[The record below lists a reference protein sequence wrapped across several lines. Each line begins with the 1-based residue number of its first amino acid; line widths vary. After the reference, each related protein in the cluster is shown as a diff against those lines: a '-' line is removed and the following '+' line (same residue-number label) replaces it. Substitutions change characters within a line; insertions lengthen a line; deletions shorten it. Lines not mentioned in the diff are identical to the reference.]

1 MRAMSDL
8 ADLVLALRRV
18 KRGLVVALTG
28 SVAAGKTTL
37 AEALTATLRETSG
50 IAAEVVSTDG
60 FLKASSALDAAGLTL
75 RKGFPETYD
84 HAAMDRSLRAVRR
97 GPTVFPGYSHVTYD
111 ADPALARVVRLP
123 DVLIVEGL
131 GFTATTPVDA
141 RIYLDAEEADL
152 ETWYVRRF
160 IQFWAAGRDDA
171 SSFYSRFRTLDR
183 EGADRLART
192 VWAQINLPNLRA
204 HILPLRD
211 SSDIVVRKD
220 LDHTITAINSSR
232 SRKRGGPR
240 PAGEPK
246 PGPGGSSAYP

>member
-1 MRAMSDL
+1 MRGLNDL
-8 ADLVLALRRV
+8 ADQVLALRRG
-18 KRGLVVALTG
+18 KRGLVLGLTG
-28 SVAAGKTTL
+28 GVAAGKSTL
-37 AEALTATLRETSG
+37 AAGLVETFRGASG
-50 IAAEVVSTDG
+50 LIAEVVSTDG
-60 FLKASSALDAAGLTL
+60 FLKPNSALDAVGLTL

-84 HAAMDRSLRAVRR
+84 HAAMDRSLRAVRGGR
-97 GPTVFPGYSHVTYD
+97 TVFPGYSHLTYD
-111 ADPALARVVRLP
+111 VDPALAREVKLP

-160 IQFWAAGRDDA
+160 IQFWAAGREDA

-192 VWAQINLPNLRA
+192 VWSQINLPNLRA

-220 LDHTITAINSSR
+220 LDHTIAAINSPR